1 MAAGRRRFRDDS
13 DPREARVANHLTP
26 DELADAIGMNKDRLV
41 RFCLQQAIPIYHGR
55 VDKTLVITSL
65 LETGHRFPDDA
76 QEILAA

>member
-1 MAAGRRRFRDDS
+1 M
-13 DPREARVANHLTP
+13 ANHLTP

-65 LETGHRFPDDA
+65 LSTGHRFPDDA
-76 QEILAA
+76 RESLAA

>member
-1 MAAGRRRFRDDS
+1 M
-13 DPREARVANHLTP
+13 ANHLTP

-65 LETGHRFPDDA
+65 LTTGHRFPEEA
-76 QEILAA
+76 EGALAA

>member
-1 MAAGRRRFRDDS
+1 M
-13 DPREARVANHLTP
+13 ANHLTP

-41 RFCLQQAIPIYHGR
+41 RFCLQESIPIYQGR

-76 QEILAA
+76 RERLAA

>member
-1 MAAGRRRFRDDS
+1 
-13 DPREARVANHLTP
+13 VANHLTP

-65 LETGHRFPDDA
+65 LSTGHRFPEEVEGA
-76 QEILAA
+76 LAA